1 MSESAIT
8 EGLRGLRLLVV
19 ENDART
25 AMHLSEA
32 FRRAGV
38 QRVEIKAS
46 AWQARQRLQ
55 QPPVPHVVLLD
66 YSIVG
71 ADTGLDVA
79 LWMREQPALAQTVRI
94 LYTGT
99 DVEQLQARLPD
110 EHVFQRILHKPLSL
124 PTLIEQVAAVVRE
137 QQMSGG

>member
-1 MSESAIT
+1 MSQSSAP

-25 AMHLSEA
+25 ALHLSEA

-38 QRVEIKAS
+38 QRIEIKAS

-55 QPPVPHVVLLD
+55 QEPIPHVVLLD

-71 ADTGLDVA
+71 EDTGLDVA
-79 LWMREQPALAQTVRI
+79 LWMREQPALVGTLRI

-99 DVEQLQARLPD
+99 DVEKIETRLPD
-110 EHVFQRILHKPLSL
+110 DTVFQRILHKPLPL
-124 PTLIEQVAAVVRE
+124 PTLIEEVAAVVRS
-137 QQMSGG
+137 QQATER